1 MSVGKSL
8 YQTEEEQR
16 CAQPPHHTEPLWDPA
31 GKAEEVV
38 DVIHDHGHQGDHLR
52 PVSVIPPVL
61 VNVRVDSIAEVFFLI
76 LPLW

>member
-1 MSVGKSL
+1 MEIDLGEVLFSAVSVGKSL

-38 DVIHDHGHQGDHLR
+38 DVIHDHGHQGD
-52 PVSVIPPVL
+52 
-61 VNVRVDSIAEVFFLI
+61 
-76 LPLW
+76 PLEARLCNTPGFGQCAC